1 MDEKLK
7 GIADDIRKRSEKLYA
22 DVRGRTRTT
31 TDRIDAYAKSAIGR
45 LSMRERLVLIFAVG
59 IALGFV
65 VKNFANQNV
74 TIGYDDYTVRN
85 QGKAYDLIAMQKQLA
100 EKALSGD
107 TTSSTPVGGSCQ

>member
-7 GIADDIRKRSEKLYA
+7 GIADDVRKRSEKLCTE
-22 DVRGRTRTT
+22 VRGRARTT
-31 TDRIDAYAKSAIGR
+31 VDRIDTYAKSAIGR
-45 LSMRERLVLIFAVG
+45 LSMQERLVLIFAIG

-65 VKNFANQNV
+65 VKNYANQNV
-74 TIGYDDYTVRN
+74 TIGYDDYIVKN